1 MMYLKRAAALLILL
15 TFITAGRAVAG
26 MPGENINNLLTLK
39 LPATLDIA
47 GEPVP
52 IEREDVGERLDYE
65 LVMILGNAIQTSLWL
80 KRMPRFVPEIEAELA
95 LRGLPDDLKYLPF
108 IESSL
113 RADAVSPAGAVGP
126 WQFMAGTARD
136 YKLGRD
142 SYVDQR
148 RDWKLSTRAALD
160 FLKELH
166 DRFGSW
172 PLALAAYNLGPGRLR
187 QTMEWQKTTD
197 FFDLKLPDE
206 TERYVFRFL
215 ATKLLVTNAAEYGI
229 DLQNAS
235 LYARLPVKSH
245 TLDLSRGKV
254 SLIALA
260 RAAGISYRYF
270 LEINPSLT
278 GSELPKGT
286 HTIYIPEDKAEKFAA
301 MVHTLSAIPPQTA
314 AQQPKR
320 SDSQKT
326 KAKPAPPPVL
336 TADPPATAQP
346 AADAAKPAQEIPV
359 LAADPPA
366 STATAGEVKP
376 PAVTIVEQTENVQPA
391 QPKPDLVSYVVKKG
405 DTLSSIARQFA
416 VTVDQLVDENGLE
429 TKSIIKP
436 GQELAVPPRQ

>member
-1 MMYLKRAAALLILL
+1 MYLRRILALTALLA
-15 TFITAGRAVAG
+15 FFAAVPASAG
-26 MPGENINNLLTLK
+26 MPGENINNLLKIK
-39 LPATLDIA
+39 LPPALDIA
-47 GEPVP
+47 GEAVP
-52 IEREDVGERLDYE
+52 LHREDVGERLDYE
-65 LVMILGNAIQTSLWL
+65 LLMILGNSIQTSLWL
-80 KRMPRFVPEIEAELA
+80 KRMPRFIPEVEAELA

-136 YKLGRD
+136 YKLGKD

-166 DRFGSW
+166 GRFGSW

-197 FFDLKLPDE
+197 FYDLKLPDE

-229 DLQNAS
+229 DLAAAS
-235 LYARLPVKSH
+235 LYSRLPVKAQ
-245 TLDLSRGKV
+245 TVDLSRGKI

-260 RAAGISYRYF
+260 RAAGVSYRYF
-270 LEINPSLT
+270 MELNPSLT
-278 GSELPKGT
+278 GSELPKGV
-286 HTIYIPEDKAEKFAA
+286 HTVYIPEDKAEKFAS
-301 MVHTLSAIPPQTA
+301 MVHNLVTIPPQTVA
-314 AQQPKR
+314 SLPKR
-320 SDSQKT
+320 SDNPKV
-326 KAKPAPPPVL
+326 KAQPPQPPVL
-336 TADPPATAQP
+336 TADPPGKAPPDIQ
-346 AADAAKPAQEIPV
+346 AAKPAQEIPE
-359 LAADPPA
+359 LKADPPA
-366 STATAGEVKP
+366 NTAAAEPAPAP
-376 PAVTIVEQTENVQPA
+376 PVPATVQLENTQA
-391 QPKPDLVSYVVKKG
+391 LQPKPDLVNYVVKKG

-416 VTVDQLVDENGLE
+416 VTVEQLVNENGLE

-436 GQELAVPPRQ
+436 GQELAVPPGQ